1 MLKMYNCPET
11 EVVTLNT
18 SADIQDGSTDS
29 HGFQDP
35 SQVDANIGEFD
46 EDDDLSVGGNTN
58 FWKD

>member
-29 HGFQDP
+29 HGFQNP
-35 SQVDANIGEFD
+35 SVVGANVGEFD
-46 EDDDLSVGGNTN
+46 EDDDFSVGGNTD
-58 FWKD
+58 FWKE